1 MLEFHKKHTF
11 LQLCLTVQ
19 CMGKDMCLHLFGGA
33 SPEHSSATFPCD
45 AQMLAND
52 NLPTQGAHVGAVA
65 LALPRPSNSGS
76 GAGSASVSLLT
87 VPGHQEDMLA
97 RHLALLVAR
106 QLGITVVLVCG
117 IHVDKAT
124 ADTIQSLETMAH
136 SLVDDLLAHFNPAL
150 QKDSPCYK

>member
-19 CMGKDMCLHLFGGA
+19 LMGGDICLHLFGGT
-33 SPEHSSATFPCD
+33 SPEHAASPLSCD
-45 AQMLAND
+45 THALAD
-52 NLPTQGAHVGAVA
+52 GGLSTGAHVGAVA

-76 GAGSASVSLLT
+76 GEGSASVSLLT

-97 RHLALLVAR
+97 RQLALLVAS

-124 ADTIQSLETMAH
+124 TDTIQTLETMAH
-136 SLVDDLLAHFNPAL
+136 SLVRDLLTHLNPTL
-150 QKDSPCYK
+150 QKDSPCCT